1 MTERWAVNA
10 SPLIVLSKID
20 RQHLLTDLAGETVI
34 PEAVAREIEA
44 GPEDDPARRFLRSRS
59 LPVVAVTAEPVVL
72 AWDLGAGETSVL
84 SYALQ
89 QPGWKAVLDDGMA
102 RRCARTLKLPLIG
115 TLGVIIRAQQ
125 SGLIASTVPVLK
137 DLQAIGMRLDD
148 NVIRDALRR
157 TTGEVW
163 D

>member
-89 QPGWKAVLDDGMA
+89 QPGWKVVLDDGMA
-102 RRCARTLKLPLIG
+102 RRCARTLKVPLIG

-125 SGLIASTVPVLK
+125 SRLIASTVPVLK